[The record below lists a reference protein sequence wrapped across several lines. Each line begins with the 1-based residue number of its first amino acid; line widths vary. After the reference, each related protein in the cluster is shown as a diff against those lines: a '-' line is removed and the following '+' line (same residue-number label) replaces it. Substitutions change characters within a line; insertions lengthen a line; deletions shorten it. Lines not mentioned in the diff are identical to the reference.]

1 MDDCIEN
8 DSRPPLSIFFCS
20 NRFQLEKSNATNTQN
35 LTLTPL

>member
-8 DSRPPLSIFFCS
+8 DPRPPSIFFCS